1 MKARLTIKN
10 EESTSTIIFNDI
22 KSKDYFTC
30 VSDEEEYTVDLKD
43 DFLFTMNSK
52 SHKTIVKIMRKGD
65 SNIEVIDD
73 NGSILLDIDVLAINE
88 NNDMIS
94 LVYIID
100 EKKNSI
106 TIEYM

>member
-22 KSKDYFTC
+22 NSKDYFTC
-30 VSDEEEYTVDLKD
+30 VSDGEEYTVDLKD

-65 SNIEVIDD
+65 SNIEIIDD
-73 NGSILLDIDVLAINE
+73 NGSILLNIDVLAIKE
-88 NNDMIS
+88 NNNIIS
-94 LVYIID
+94 LVYKID
-100 EKKNSI
+100 DKENSI
-106 TIEYM
+106 TIEYI